1 MRFVLPLVA
10 AALLFVG
17 CENSSEKT
25 KAVSEQPANAA
36 TSASIKVEKNE
47 NNQSKENLNSF
58 IKYDMHGEKS
68 VKFGLEDNNVSRQI
82 GALAMV
88 KSPLQTINLRL
99 IKGRLSKNFIT
110 KCSACHDDYANG
122 IIGPSL
128 LTKSEDEIF
137 KMINAYKSKEK
148 VNVLMRDLVKKMDES
163 EVRNLA
169 KEISDFNAQFRSKQ

>member
-1 MRFVLPLVA
+1 MRLIISLVA
-10 AALLFVG
+10 AMLLFAG
-17 CENSSEKT
+17 CEKSDDKIKT
-25 KAVSEQPANAA
+25 ASEQPINAA
-36 TSASIKVEKNE
+36 TSASIKVEKKE
-47 NNQSKENLNSF
+47 NNQSTNKQNDF

-137 KMINAYKSKEK
+137 NMISAYKNKEK
-148 VNVLMRDLVKKMDES
+148 VNVLMRDLVKKMDNDEI
-163 EVRNLA
+163 RKLA
-169 KEISDFNAQFRSKQ
+169 KEISDFNTQFRSK

>member
-1 MRFVLPLVA
+1 MRLIISLVA
-10 AALLFVG
+10 AMLLFSG
-17 CENSSEKT
+17 CEKSDDKIKT
-25 KAVSEQPANAA
+25 ASEQQINVA
-36 TSASIKVEKNE
+36 TSASIKVEKKE
-47 NNQSKENLNSF
+47 NNQSTNKQNDF

-128 LTKSEDEIF
+128 LTKSEDKIF
-137 KMINAYKSKEK
+137 NMINAYKNKEK
-148 VNVLMRDLVKKMDES
+148 ANVLMRDLVKKMDNDEI
-163 EVRNLA
+163 RKLA
-169 KEISDFNAQFRSKQ
+169 KEISDFNTQFRSK